1 VKPAR
6 PVLLYD
12 KPKVSLTRGCV
23 RARRGGFGCDL
34 EVPHFGVAGHRSSGR
49 IARCH
54 HGYSLVASGL
64 SNLASVP
71 VSLVRVTDT
80 SSTNGLRN
88 RSMASTRHMGN
99 WTRQGSWRSNLPI
112 RDSRVLSPTVKAST
126 ITTRVDCNYAHIAN
140 LQRVRKLHEAGCGQG
155 HQPVDYLIYSR
166 KDETHVHEL

>member
-34 EVPHFGVAGHRSSGR
+34 EVPHFAVAGQRSSGR

-64 SNLASVP
+64 S
-71 VSLVRVTDT
+71 VTDT

-112 RDSRVLSPTVKAST
+112 RDSRVLSPTVKAFT